1 MSIFKD
7 KLKFTLCTIVILTI
21 PLTQVNAQS
30 VNITNSK
37 PNKQAIYVIEDSL
50 PDVLRQAATRN
61 GFEITMTSRVRGTL
75 QKITLPLNMEKM
87 LEKIAPQFDLKWHFQ
102 DNQLYVSVG
111 SENTTR
117 MIFLGKTKIKDLEK
131 VLETAQFKAQ
141 GASFTYIEDS
151 NSVIVN
157 GPVSYVASVELLAES
172 LTKNKAAKREKLKI
186 IRFGNMSNQ

>member
-1 MSIFKD
+1 MIIFKG
-7 KLKFTLCTIVILTI
+7 KLKFTLCTIALLTM
-21 PLTQVNAQS
+21 PLSQVNAQS

-75 QKITLPLNMEKM
+75 QKITLPLNIEKM

-131 VLETAQFKAQ
+131 VLKTAQFKSQ
-141 GASFTYIEDS
+141 GANFTYIEDS